1 MSNRKIQV
9 LSYMEKNNGI
19 TSLEAINKLGNTRL
33 SGTIY
38 DLRKEGFEFATEW
51 KKVNNRFGES
61 VRVKK
66 YYLISEPKE
75 RKLK

>member
-9 LSYMEKNNGI
+9 LSYIEENKGI

-51 KKVNNRFGES
+51 IKVNNRFGEL
-61 VRVKK
+61 VRVKR
-66 YYLISEPKE
+66 YFLISEPKE
-75 RKLK
+75 RKN